1 MSIRVFLHT
10 SSKRAEA
17 SALLD
22 SGATENFINEGYA
35 RWLRIPFKRLR
46 NPREVY
52 NVDGTPNKNGRI
64 EFFTDLEVRTGEQR
78 TKMRFFLTELGPQ
91 KMILGYPWFAAAQPR
106 IDWAKGW
113 IDYDQLPVVL
123 KTANAGLFLTK
134 TVKKRRRPTKEH
146 LHIAYVAFPDKKQT
160 TASKLAEQHGK
171 ANHEP
176 LPEEYRRHAKVFGEK
191 EAQRFPGPRLW
202 DHAIELKPNA
212 PATIPGKIYALTQK
226 EQVALTEFIQ
236 EHLKKGYIKPSK
248 SPYASPFF
256 FIKKKDGK
264 LRPVQDYRK
273 VNEWTIKNRYP
284 LPLIPELIAR
294 VKGAKLFTK
303 FDVRWGYNNVRIK
316 EGDQWKAAF
325 ITNQGLFEPNVMFF
339 GLTNSPATFQT
350 MMNTIFTEEVREGWL
365 TIYMDDML
373 IHTPEDIKLH
383 RRCVHR
389 VLDKLQRHDLFLK
402 PEKCHFEQKTMEFL
416 GVVLVDGAIKMDP
429 AKIKGVADW
438 PTPQT
443 VRDVRAFLGF
453 TGFYRYFIPN
463 YSAIARPLIHLTKK
477 ATPFHW
483 EEPQVKAFETLKTLM
498 CRKPIL
504 RQPDYTQPFFV
515 STDASAYGVGAV
527 LSQEGEL
534 NPRTKKPSQHPIA
547 YYSATFTP
555 TERNYDIY
563 ERELLAVLKALE
575 HWRPHVAATD
585 IPVTILTDHAN
596 LTFWK
601 IPRKVNRRVAR
612 WFATLQDYNLIFK
625 HVPGKLHAA
634 PDMLSRPPGA
644 SRGEEDNQNV
654 TLIPPESF
662 IRIARDDSAARTQL
676 ERDITQAQEEHLT
689 LMQAWQK
696 TGRVHRVHS
705 PLFHQ
710 PLFTTDGAAIAI
722 PPVDSLKR
730 EILRQNHDAPTAGHP
745 GRDQTFWNLQD
756 QYWWPGMRKWT
767 AQYVKGCATC
777 QQSKPVNHPRKTPLY
792 RIPVPPD
799 ALPFQIV
806 AMDLI
811 TQLPNSAGYDAILT
825 IVDHGCSRAAIFLPC
840 KTRISGE
847 GIAALYLKN
856 VYPWFGIPTKTITDR
871 DPRFTSHFAK
881 ALCAQLGVRQNIST
895 AYHPQTDGLSER
907 KNQWVEQY
915 LRLLTMN
922 DQEQWAQ
929 WLPVATAVHNQVVNS
944 STGAS
949 PIETIL
955 GYKPPLDYRSS
966 PATLNPTADLRKET
980 AFRKQEQAKAAL
992 NRLAQ
997 EIPINQY
1004 GVGDQVW
1011 LEAKNLAL
1019 PYQTHK
1025 LAPRRHGPFP
1035 ITERISPV
1043 AYRLQLPA
1051 AWTIHDVFHA
1061 SLLTPY
1067 QQTDQHGV
1075 NFTKPPPDLVQGEEE
1090 FEVESIR
1097 SHRQFG
1103 RARKLQY
1110 LVKWKGYPEADNS
1123 WEPAEQVFAPELIRR
1138 YHLTHPLEDKR
1149 ARSSRRVAI
1158 RLSSQWPPSLPNP
1171 SSLSPL
1177 RSSTPPRSPS
1187 QPPQPTT
1194 SSAPSSDTDP
1204 PPHVQP
1210 TTSSRPMGR
1219 AFPPKLHSYWR
1230 RNLHASLST
1239 GRTGSMLALTPWDDS
1254 LSRPWPPSASPSPAR
1269 TKSSAS
1275 SPNASRSWR
1284 GAELRLLS
1292 PSAPRTSKRTRAAS
1306 PTSMSK
1312 KTGSASKHVTFAE
1325 SPALASSRAPSAVHK
1340 TASICTSYTLNRPSS
1355 PTPSPIPSQPGLSI
1369 VSRPIPPSSPT
1380 SCKRPAPPETG
1391 ASKLRSSGTTS
1402 LTPSSIT
1409 FRGSS
1414 VSCKKRRTTS
1424 PSAAAPAYSASPA
1437 PTSGTVSLPSK
1448 PSPLCTRSASLA
1460 LAAAVGGLSSSRR
1473 VMTPSSRPHR
1483 GIKGPRAER
1492 LLNRTYEA
1500 SRWFGMTRYRDHDVG

>member
-1 MSIRVFLHT
+1 M
-10 SSKRAEA
+10 
-17 SALLD
+17 
-22 SGATENFINEGYA
+22 
-35 RWLRIPFKRLR
+35 
-46 NPREVY
+46 
-52 NVDGTPNKNGRI
+52 
-64 EFFTDLEVRTGEQR
+64 
-78 TKMRFFLTELGPQ
+78 
-91 KMILGYPWFAAAQPR
+91 
-106 IDWAKGW
+106 
-113 IDYDQLPVVL
+113 
-123 KTANAGLFLTK
+123 
-134 TVKKRRRPTKEH
+134 
-146 LHIAYVAFPDKKQT
+146 AFPDKKQT

-171 ANHEP
+171 ANLEP
-176 LPEEYRRHAKVFGEK
+176 LPEEYRRHARVFGEK

-264 LRPVQDYRK
+264 LRPVQDYRR

-325 ITNQGLFEPNVMFF
+325 ITNQGLYEPNVMFF

-350 MMNTIFTEEVREGWL
+350 MMNTIFAEEVREGWL

-373 IHTPEDIKLH
+373 IHTGEDVEAH

-389 VLDKLQRHDLFLK
+389 VLDKLQKHDLFLK
-402 PEKCHFEQKTMEFL
+402 PEKCRFEQRIMEFL
-416 GVVLVDGAIKMDP
+416 GVVLENGAIQMDP

-438 PTPQT
+438 PTPRT

-453 TGFYRYFIPN
+453 TGFYRYFIQN
-463 YSAIARPLIHLTKK
+463 YSSIARPLIHLTKK

-483 EEPQVKAFETLKTLM
+483 ENPQIKAFETLKTLM
-498 CRKPIL
+498 CQKPIL
-504 RQPDYTQPFFV
+504 RQPDYNLPFFV

-527 LSQEGEL
+527 LSQEGEP
-534 NPRTKKPSQHPIA
+534 NPRTKKPTQHPIA

-585 IPVTILTDHAN
+585 APVTILTDHAN

-612 WFATLQDYNLIFK
+612 WFATLQDYNLVFK

-634 PDMLSRPPGA
+634 PDMLLRPPGA
-644 SRGEEDNQNV
+644 DHGEDDNQNV

-662 IRIARDDSAARTQL
+662 IRVMRDDSPQRMRL
-676 ERDITQAQEEHLT
+676 EDKIAQAQQEHLP
-689 LMQAWQK
+689 LMKEWQ
-696 TGRVHRVHS
+696 TSGRVPQIHS

-710 PLFTTDGAAIAI
+710 PLFTRDGAAIAI

-756 QYWWPGMRKWT
+756 QYWWPEMRKWS
-767 AQYVKGCATC
+767 AQYVKGCAVC

-799 ALPFQIV
+799 ALPFQVV

-811 TQLPNSAGYDAILT
+811 TQLPSSAGYDAILT
-825 IVDHGCSRAAIFLPC
+825 IVDHGCSRAAVFLPC
-840 KTRISGE
+840 KTRVSGE

-856 VYPWFGIPTKTITDR
+856 VYPWFGIPTKVITDR

-881 ALCAQLGVRQNIST
+881 ALCAQLGIRQNIST

-907 KNQWVEQY
+907 KNQWVEQF

-922 DQEQWAQ
+922 DQGQWAR
-929 WLPVATAVHNQVVNS
+929 WLPIATAVHNRATNA
-944 STGAS
+944 STGTS

-955 GYKPPLDYRSS
+955 GYKPPLDYRAS

-980 AFRKQEQAKAAL
+980 AFQKQEQAKAAL
-992 NRLAQ
+992 NRLARDT
-997 EIPINQY
+997 PINQY
-1004 GVGDQVW
+1004 GVGDKVW

-1025 LAPRRHGPFP
+1025 LAPRRHGPFT
-1035 ITERISPV
+1035 ITKRISPV

-1067 QQTDQHGV
+1067 QETDQHGD
-1075 NFTKPPPDLVQGEEE
+1075 NFTRPPPDLVQGEEE

-1097 SHRQFG
+1097 GHRSYG
-1103 RARKLQY
+1103 RAGELQY

-1123 WEPAEQVFAPELIRR
+1123 WEPAEQVFAPELIRQ

-1149 ARSSRRVAI
+1149 SRSSRRVAI
-1158 RLSSQWPPSLPNP
+1158 RLLSQWPPSPLSQ
-1171 SSLSPL
+1171 SSPFPL
-1177 RSSTPPRSPS
+1177 KSSTPPRSPS
-1187 QPPQPTT
+1187 HPPQPTT
-1194 SSAPSSDTDP
+1194 LSARSSDTGP
-1204 PPHVQP
+1204 PPLVRP
-1210 TTSSRPMGR
+1210 TTYSRPMGR
-1219 AFPPKLHSYWR
+1219 AFPPKLHSY
-1230 RNLHASLST
+1230 
-1239 GRTGSMLALTPWDDS
+1239 
-1254 LSRPWPPSASPSPAR
+1254 
-1269 TKSSAS
+1269 
-1275 SPNASRSWR
+1275 
-1284 GAELRLLS
+1284 
-1292 PSAPRTSKRTRAAS
+1292 
-1306 PTSMSK
+1306 
-1312 KTGSASKHVTFAE
+1312 
-1325 SPALASSRAPSAVHK
+1325 
-1340 TASICTSYTLNRPSS
+1340 
-1355 PTPSPIPSQPGLSI
+1355 
-1369 VSRPIPPSSPT
+1369 
-1380 SCKRPAPPETG
+1380 
-1391 ASKLRSSGTTS
+1391 
-1402 LTPSSIT
+1402 
-1409 FRGSS
+1409 
-1414 VSCKKRRTTS
+1414 
-1424 PSAAAPAYSASPA
+1424 
-1437 PTSGTVSLPSK
+1437 
-1448 PSPLCTRSASLA
+1448 
-1460 LAAAVGGLSSSRR
+1460 
-1473 VMTPSSRPHR
+1473 
-1483 GIKGPRAER
+1483 
-1492 LLNRTYEA
+1492 
-1500 SRWFGMTRYRDHDVG
+1500 